1 MQYGNK
7 PKEYKAYPDSGKLQA
22 TGSKLKPTSPD
33 YWGEIAINLKD
44 MTNIEV
50 KDGLTIIK
58 LSGWKKLD
66 SSGKTFLSLSVK
78 RMVPEGAKG
87 APAPKPQGNSGF
99 DDMETEF

>member
-1 MQYGNK
+1 MTYAK
-7 PKEYKAYPDSGKLQA
+7 KEFKAYPDSGTLKA
-22 TGSKLKPTSPD
+22 TGAKLKPTSPD

-66 SSGKTFLSLSVK
+66 TSGKTYLSLSVK
-78 RMVPEGAKG
+78 RMVAEGS
-87 APAPKPQGNSGF
+87 KPTSGF
-99 DDMETEF
+99 DDMSSDF